1 MGGVHNMLLGTSI
14 TAGKLTLKEAVFNA
28 SGTFTMPSGVVDN
41 QIIVGCTGG
50 GGGGYV
56 GYDDGSQYYKGGGGS
71 GRTVT
76 TLTMPAGATAT
87 VTVGAGGVGGS
98 TQRGGTSSFTGATS
112 CAGGYGGSTGLG
124 AGVSGGGNGSDS
136 PVAATA
142 SSCPSALTLQT
153 GAVNGTTNLWTAKSY
168 AGGATGIYGDG
179 GGGCYGVGGAGNS
192 PSMNTG
198 AGAGSNKSGGSGKV
212 VVWYYTYE

>member
-1 MGGVHNMLLGTSI
+1 MG
-14 TAGKLTLKEAVFNA
+14 
-28 SGTFTMPSGVVDN
+28 
-41 QIIVGCTGG
+41 
-50 GGGGYV
+50 
-56 GYDDGSQYYKGGGGS
+56 
-71 GRTVT
+71 
-76 TLTMPAGATAT
+76 
-87 VTVGAGGVGGS
+87 GAGGVGGG

-112 CAGGYGGSTGLG
+112 CDGGYGGLTGRG

-136 PVAATA
+136 PIAATA

-168 AGGATGIYGDG
+168 AGGTSSSGGG

-192 PSMNTG
+192 PSTNTG